1 VGKEWHDTSFE
12 QWSQHKIKADPQ
24 EPVLYG
30 AFIGHKSALCRPS
43 TWVLFAVGNWLVT
56 PLMERDPQTYCPW
69 LWLTDMWAM
78 RVVGLTCQ
86 WVKVRGQH
94 ITWSHFHHW
103 YTGGARHRPTW
114 APAPLGPAKKYY
126 RSFAAQVEVSPLGHF
141 TCLFGSRSRRPRKQ
155 GTRGCI
161 PLPCCNWLHDMYA
174 YSLFRQEFF
183 FTILFN

>member
-12 QWSQHKIKADPQ
+12 QCSQHKIKADPQ

-43 TWVLFAVGNWLVT
+43 TWVLSAVGNWLVT

-114 APAPLGPAKKYY
+114 APAPLVQQKNTTALLQA
-126 RSFAAQVEVSPLGHF
+126 R
-141 TCLFGSRSRRPRKQ
+141 SRSAHLATLQACLVAGAGDHGNRTPV
-155 GTRGCI
+155 GAF
-161 PLPCCNWLHDMYA
+161 PCPAATGYMICMHIAFSDKN
-174 YSLFRQEFF
+174 FF
-183 FTILFN
+183 YHFV